1 MGLHLSL
8 LNCSWVELMRSK
20 IFALTETE
28 DVWSLSFM
36 KKDVKTITRSA
47 SCKQNELQANTEL
60 SALRE
65 SLSFKYW
72 DHEQTRPETN
82 VSSKDQYLEDGKK
95 QPNSAQHTKHD
106 ADLKLNPAICPLL
119 SPSPTKD
126 LNAAAVKLQKVYK
139 SYRTR
144 RNLADCAVVAEE
156 LWWKAL
162 DFASLKHS
170 SVSFFSGRKPET
182 AASRWARALT
192 RAAKI
197 DPRHRYGHNLHM
209 YYDIWT
215 KSESKQPFFYWLD
228 IGDGK
233 EVNIAKC
240 PRNKLQQECVKY
252 LGPKERL
259 TYEVIVEDGKLV
271 YKKNRTLVD
280 TTEGSKWIFVLSTIR
295 ALYVGQKKKGSF
307 QHSSFLAGGAT
318 MAAGRLI
325 VKEGTL
331 KAVWP
336 HSGHYLPTEE
346 NFQEFISF
354 LEENNVDLTDI
365 KRNPVGYD
373 DDYPSFKMTMSDSM
387 TDTDK
392 GVEVEGES
400 TTHHAGDLSD
410 SEAEERPAYSLGA
423 ECHEGNE
430 IETTVES
437 VNHHLRKWTTGVGP
451 RIRCVR
457 NYPTD
462 LQFKALEQVNLS
474 PRSIPSPVGNNG
486 PIPSPRPN
494 SGIMLSPS
502 LAGIHLPSP
511 AISLTLS
518 KHRSWKDAAVIKPL
532 LAPRGSDS
540 QDMEMEL
547 MYRILLKEKTPTTRH
562 ACLLASLADLII
574 GTFDCSEH
582 DVAFER

>member
-1 MGLHLSL
+1 MGLHFSL
-8 LNCSWVELMRSK
+8 LYCSWVELMGNK
-20 IFALTETE
+20 IFTLTETG
-28 DVWSLSFM
+28 DVRSLSFM
-36 KKDVKTITRSA
+36 KKDVKMITTSA
-47 SCKQNELQANTEL
+47 SCKQNELQAN
-60 SALRE
+60 
-65 SLSFKYW
+65 
-72 DHEQTRPETN
+72 N
-82 VSSKDQYLEDGKK
+82 GKK
-95 QPNSAQHTKHD
+95 HTKND
-106 ADLKLNPAICPLL
+106 ADLELNPAICRLL
-119 SPSPTKD
+119 SRSLTKD

-170 SVSFFSGRKPET
+170 SVSFFSGGKPET

-192 RAAKI
+192 RAAKVGKGLSKNNKAQKLALRHWLEAVCLLSLFPALCLLNLKQGCGFGATFGSDSAMNTHSCLCFQI

-233 EVNIAKC
+233 EVNVAKC

-259 TYEVIVEDGKLV
+259 AYEVVVEDGKLV
-271 YKKNRTLVD
+271 YKKNTTLVD

-295 ALYVGQKKKGSF
+295 ELYVGQKKKGSF

-318 MAAGRLI
+318 IAAGILI

-331 KAVWP
+331 KAVWA
-336 HSGHYLPTEE
+336 HSGHYLPTKE

-354 LEENNVDLTDI
+354 LEENNVDLTD
-365 KRNPVGYD
+365 V
-373 DDYPSFKMTMSDSM
+373 
-387 TDTDK
+387 K
-392 GVEVEGES
+392 GVEVVDES
-400 TTHHAGDLSD
+400 TTHEAGDLS
-410 SEAEERPAYSLGA
+410 ENEVEESPAHSDIGA

-430 IETTVES
+430 IETTVRS
-437 VNHHLRKWTTGVGP
+437 ANHLVRKWTTGVGP

-462 LQFKALEQVNLS
+462 LQFKALEQVSLS
-474 PRSIPSPVGNNG
+474 PRSVPSPVGNNG

-494 SGIMLSPS
+494 YGMMLSPS

-511 AISLTLS
+511 TISLTLS
-518 KHRSWKDAAVIKPL
+518 KHR
-532 LAPRGSDS
+532 R
-540 QDMEMEL
+540 
-547 MYRILLKEKTPTTRH
+547 
-562 ACLLASLADLII
+562 C
-574 GTFDCSEH
+574 
-582 DVAFER
+582 

>member
-8 LNCSWVELMRSK
+8 LNCSWIELMRSK

-28 DVWSLSFM
+28 DV
-36 KKDVKTITRSA
+36 KTIIRSA
-47 SCKQNELQANTEL
+47 SCKQNELHANTEL
-60 SALRE
+60 GASLRE
-65 SLSFKYW
+65 SLSFKNW
-72 DHEQTRPETN
+72 HHEQVKQETN
-82 VSSKDQYLEDGKK
+82 LSSKNQYLEDGKK
-95 QPNSAQHTKHD
+95 QPNLAQHTKHD
-106 ADLKLNPAICPLL
+106 TDLELNPAICPLL
-119 SPSPTKD
+119 SPCPTKD

-170 SVSFFSGRKPET
+170 SVSFFIGGKPET

-192 RAAKI
+192 RAAKVVGKGLSKNNNAQKLALRHWLEAI

-259 TYEVIVEDGKLV
+259 AYEVIVEDGKLV

-318 MAAGRLI
+318 IAAGRLI

-346 NFQEFISF
+346 NFREFISF
-354 LEENNVDLTDI
+354 LEENNVDLTDV
-365 KRNPVGYD
+365 KRNPVGDD
-373 DDYPSFKMTMSDSM
+373 DDYPSFKMTTSDSM
-387 TDTDK
+387 TDSDK

-410 SEAEERPAYSLGA
+410 CEAEERPAYSLRA

-494 SGIMLSPS
+494 SRIMLSPS

-518 KHRSWKDAAVIKPL
+518 KHR
-532 LAPRGSDS
+532 R
-540 QDMEMEL
+540 
-547 MYRILLKEKTPTTRH
+547 
-562 ACLLASLADLII
+562 C
-574 GTFDCSEH
+574 
-582 DVAFER
+582 